1 MAGTPARW
9 LPRLLL
15 GLFIASL
22 VLPLPRYLA
31 GMDSGE
37 KLIWLS
43 QLAWVAGLAGLILA
57 LAGLGRW
64 LWRRRGWTN
73 SRPDK

>member
-1 MAGTPARW
+1 MSRY
-9 LPRLLL
+9 LPRVLL
-15 GLFIASL
+15 GLFILSL
-22 VLPLPRYLA
+22 ILPLPRYLA

-57 LAGLGRW
+57 AAGLGAW
-64 LWRRRGWTN
+64 LWRRRGG
-73 SRPDK
+73 R